1 MKEKIIITDV
11 PESEVARYKTWANSL
26 GGKMISVAEEPDQ
39 EFTIVI
45 VFPE

>member
-1 MKEKIIITDV
+1 MREKIIITDV
-11 PESEVARYKTWANSL
+11 PQSEVEKYKIWANAL

-45 VFPE
+45 TFP